1 MTEFTHLHIH
11 TEYSLLDGAC
21 RIKPL
26 IKRVKELGMTSIAM
40 TDHGVMYGAVDF
52 YKACKEEGINGI
64 IGCEVYVAPRT
75 RFDKVH
81 GIDNERYHLILL
93 CENQTGYQNLI
104 KMVSAAWVDGFY
116 TKPRVDKELL
126 EKYHEG
132 LICLS
137 ACLAG
142 EIPQAILHND
152 YEKAR
157 ETALWYKNLFGE
169 GNYFIELQDHNLP
182 EQKQSNPF
190 LIKLARELDIPMVVT
205 NDAHYIYKE
214 DAETQKILLCIATK
228 HTLEE
233 DTGMGFATDEFY
245 VKSGDEM
252 AALFPDLPETVTN
265 TNEIAKRCHVEFKFG
280 DTKLPIFTIPGNPDH
295 FEYFK
300 NMCYEG
306 MVKRYGE
313 NYPPEY
319 MDRLN
324 YELGVIHQM
333 GFIDYF
339 LIVWDYINYA
349 KSVGIPVGPGRGS
362 GAGSIAA
369 YTCGITD
376 IDPMRYSLL
385 FERFLNPE
393 RVSMPD
399 FDIDFCYEHRQ
410 DVIDYVV
417 RRYGADHVAQIATF
431 GTLAAKGAVRD
442 VGKVLGMSVSE
453 VAAVTKEIPQEL
465 GMTIQKALESNADLK
480 KMYDGNALIKKVI
493 DTSIKIEGMPR
504 NTGMHACGVVIC
516 DKPVDDYVP
525 LFRSGDAIV
534 TQYYKG
540 WVEKLGLLKMD
551 FLGLRTLTVITDAVN
566 MIRKKVPDFDIAKID
581 VDDQKVYKMLGEGGT
596 FGVFQCESGGIRA
609 LMINMQPKNLE
620 DIIAV
625 IALYRPG
632 PMDFIPAYLKNRKDP
647 EHIKYHCPELKPILD
662 VTYGTI
668 VYQEQVMQIFREL
681 AGYSMGAADMVRRA
695 VAKKQPEVLA
705 EQKEY
710 FLYGS
715 DGTKAAKCDGCLKR
729 GISKEAAEAIF
740 DDMASFASYAFNK
753 SHSAAYSLLTYQTA
767 WLRCYYPQEFMAAML
782 TSVLDNTDKVVGYI
796 TECQTNLGFDVLPP
810 SVNESME
817 KFTVVGDNV
826 RFGLLAIKNLG
837 SGVIKTIIDEREAN
851 GPYESFYSFCKR
863 CYCRDL
869 NRRALEQLIKSGAVD
884 CFGLNR
890 HQMTLMIDDIL
901 ADLDSD
907 AKNKIEGQI
916 GLFDIGGALANA
928 VEITPPDVPEFPD
941 KERLADEK
949 MATGLYMS
957 GHPMAEHR
965 RLSQSLGSAKVS
977 DILESSLAD
986 PSSPYHDG
994 DKIRLLCIMTTV
1006 RKKITKN
1013 NTTMAFLSVED
1024 TYGGI
1029 EVMVF
1034 PKRYDK
1040 YGPYLI
1046 EDEIVLITAKVSL
1059 SDDEVP
1065 KLLLEECVPMSE
1077 IPDDAKLLET
1087 YKLPERDYVTRKS
1100 AYSAYEDGGFS
1111 YSPPPAD
1118 DIPAPEEDYG
1128 PPPEYES
1135 EVGSGKSEVGGYQPN
1150 GGFRQGTVTRS
1161 PAAVA
1166 PPVTR
1171 ASAYT
1176 ATATQVSAPAKKG
1189 KCGLFL
1195 RVSGASSDDCVK
1207 AKKMC
1212 SIFEGGLPLILYY
1225 TDEARYDFQSGIRT
1239 DNNPD
1244 LVKGLKKLLGEKNVV
1259 VKM

>member
-1 MTEFTHLHIH
+1 MTEFTHLHVH

-26 IKRVKELGMTSIAM
+26 VARAKELGMHSLAM
-40 TDHGVMYGAVDF
+40 TDHGAMYGAVDF
-52 YKACKEEGINGI
+52 YKACKEVGIKPI
-64 IGCEVYVAPRT
+64 IGCEVYVAKRT

-81 GIDNERYHLILL
+81 GLDNERYHLILL

-104 KMVSAAWVDGFY
+104 KIVSAAWVDGFY
-116 TKPRVDKELL
+116 TKPRIDHELL

-132 LICLS
+132 LICCS

-142 EIPQAILHND
+142 EIPQALLNND
-152 YEKAR
+152 YEKAK
-157 ETALWYKNLFGE
+157 ETAKWYMNLFGKD
-169 GNYFIELQDHNLP
+169 NYFLEIQDHGLE
-182 EQKQSNPF
+182 EQKRTNPM
-190 LIKLARELDIPMVVT
+190 IVKIARELGIGLVAT
-205 NDAHYIYKE
+205 NDAHYILKE
-214 DAETQKILLCIATK
+214 DAEIQKILVCIATK
-228 HTLEE
+228 HTIEE
-233 DTGMGFATDEFY
+233 DTGMGFQTDEFY
-245 VKSGDEM
+245 LKSGDEM
-252 AALFPDLPETVTN
+252 AALFPDVPEAIEN
-265 TNEIAKRCHVEFKFG
+265 TNKIAERCHITFEFG
-280 DTKLPIFTIPGNPDH
+280 NTKLPIFEIPGNPDH
-295 FEYFK
+295 FEFFK
-300 NMCYEG
+300 DMCYKG

-313 NYPPEY
+313 NYPQEY

-442 VGKVLGMSVSE
+442 VGKVLGMSVAE

-465 GMTIQKALESNADLK
+465 DMTIKKALESNADLK

-566 MIRKKVPDFDIAKID
+566 MIRKKVPDFEIMKVD
-581 VDDQKVYKMLGEGGT
+581 VDDKKVYDMLGEGGT
-596 FGVFQCESGGIRA
+596 FGVFQCESAGIRS
-609 LMINMQPKNLE
+609 LMINMKPHNLE

-632 PMDFIPAYLKNRKDP
+632 PMDAIPSYLKNRQDP
-647 EHIKYHCPELKPILD
+647 EHIQYATPLLKPILD

-705 EQKEY
+705 EQKKY
-710 FLYGS
+710 FIHGS
-715 DGTKAAKCDGCLKR
+715 DGTDGGSKCDGCLKR
-729 GISKEAAEAIF
+729 GVSEEAANKIF

-753 SHSAAYSLLTYQTA
+753 SHAAAYSLLTYQTA

-796 TECQTNLGFDVLPP
+796 TECQTNLGFQVLPP
-810 SVNESME
+810 SVNESEE
-817 KFTVVGDNV
+817 KFTVVGDNI

-837 SGVIKTIIDEREAN
+837 ANVIEGIIREREEN
-851 GPYESFYSFCKR
+851 GPFQSYYSFCKR
-863 CYCRDL
+863 CYGKDF
-869 NRRALEQLIKSGAVD
+869 NKRALENLIKSGATD
-884 CFGLNR
+884 CFGLKR
-890 HQMTLMIDDIL
+890 SQMLKMIDDIFEQ
-901 ADLDSD
+901 LDSE
-907 AKNKIEGQI
+907 KKHKMEGQI
-916 GLFDIGGALANA
+916 GFFDLGSAFASA
-928 VEITPPDVPEFPD
+928 AEIEAPDIPEMPQ
-941 KERLADEK
+941 KELLTNEK
-949 MATGLYMS
+949 LTTGIYMS
-957 GHPMAEHR
+957 GHPVAEHM
-965 RLSQSLGSAKVS
+965 RLSSALNCARTS
-977 DILESSLAD
+977 DIKESSLTEMD
-986 PSSPYHDG
+986 TPYHDG
-994 DKIRLLCIMTTV
+994 DKVRILCILATV

-1024 TYGGI
+1024 VYGGI
-1029 EVMVF
+1029 ESLVF
-1034 PKRYDK
+1034 PKTFDK
-1040 YGPYLI
+1040 IGKYLV
-1046 EDEIVLITAKVSL
+1046 EDEIVLLTGKVSL
-1059 SDDEVP
+1059 RDDEVP
-1065 KLLLEECVPMSE
+1065 KVLCEDVVPLDE
-1077 IPDDAKLLET
+1077 IPDDAAVLKD
-1087 YKLPERDYVTRKS
+1087 YKLPDRAYDSGVS
-1100 AYSAYEDGGFS
+1100 AIGS
-1111 YSPPPAD
+1111 YDLEPEPDP
-1118 DIPAPEEDYG
+1118 IPAPAAPVAAHSV
-1128 PPPEYES
+1128 PP
-1135 EVGSGKSEVGGYQPN
+1135 VVDVGG
-1150 GGFRQGTVTRS
+1150 
-1161 PAAVA
+1161 PAAPVPGPVRHASVPQQSVSPQSVSQQKASGQKA
-1166 PPVTR
+1166 P
-1171 ASAYT
+1171 
-1176 ATATQVSAPAKKG
+1176 KG
-1189 KCGLFL
+1189 MFL
-1195 RVSGASSDDCVK
+1195 RVSGSDAADCEK

-1212 SIFEGGLPLILYY
+1212 AIFPGPMSVILYY
-1225 TDEARYDFQSGIRT
+1225 NDSKGYDMNCGISVERNEALIH
-1239 DNNPD
+1239 
-1244 LVKGLKKLLGEKNVV
+1244 GLKRLLGEANVV
-1259 VKM
+1259 VRL

>member
-1 MTEFTHLHIH
+1 
-11 TEYSLLDGAC
+11 
-21 RIKPL
+21 
-26 IKRVKELGMTSIAM
+26 
-40 TDHGVMYGAVDF
+40 
-52 YKACKEEGINGI
+52 
-64 IGCEVYVAPRT
+64 
-75 RFDKVH
+75 
-81 GIDNERYHLILL
+81 
-93 CENQTGYQNLI
+93 
-104 KMVSAAWVDGFY
+104 
-116 TKPRVDKELL
+116 
-126 EKYHEG
+126 
-132 LICLS
+132 
-137 ACLAG
+137 
-142 EIPQAILHND
+142 
-152 YEKAR
+152 
-157 ETALWYKNLFGE
+157 
-169 GNYFIELQDHNLP
+169 
-182 EQKQSNPF
+182 
-190 LIKLARELDIPMVVT
+190 
-205 NDAHYIYKE
+205 
-214 DAETQKILLCIATK
+214 
-228 HTLEE
+228 
-233 DTGMGFATDEFY
+233 
-245 VKSGDEM
+245 
-252 AALFPDLPETVTN
+252 
-265 TNEIAKRCHVEFKFG
+265 
-280 DTKLPIFTIPGNPDH
+280 
-295 FEYFK
+295 
-300 NMCYEG
+300 
-306 MVKRYGE
+306 
-313 NYPPEY
+313 
-319 MDRLN
+319 
-324 YELGVIHQM
+324 
-333 GFIDYF
+333 
-339 LIVWDYINYA
+339 
-349 KSVGIPVGPGRGS
+349 
-362 GAGSIAA
+362 
-369 YTCGITD
+369 
-376 IDPMRYSLL
+376 
-385 FERFLNPE
+385 
-393 RVSMPD
+393 
-399 FDIDFCYEHRQ
+399 
-410 DVIDYVV
+410 
-417 RRYGADHVAQIATF
+417 
-431 GTLAAKGAVRD
+431 
-442 VGKVLGMSVSE
+442 
-453 VAAVTKEIPQEL
+453 
-465 GMTIQKALESNADLK
+465 
-480 KMYDGNALIKKVI
+480 
-493 DTSIKIEGMPR
+493 
-504 NTGMHACGVVIC
+504 
-516 DKPVDDYVP
+516 
-525 LFRSGDAIV
+525 
-534 TQYYKG
+534 
-540 WVEKLGLLKMD
+540 
-551 FLGLRTLTVITDAVN
+551 
-566 MIRKKVPDFDIAKID
+566 
-581 VDDQKVYKMLGEGGT
+581 
-596 FGVFQCESGGIRA
+596 
-609 LMINMQPKNLE
+609 
-620 DIIAV
+620 
-625 IALYRPG
+625 
-632 PMDFIPAYLKNRKDP
+632 
-647 EHIKYHCPELKPILD
+647 
-662 VTYGTI
+662 
-668 VYQEQVMQIFREL
+668 MQIFREL

-1077 IPDDAKLLET
+1077 IPDDAKLLEN

-1111 YSPPPAD
+1111 YSAPPAD
-1118 DIPAPEEDYG
+1118 EIPVPEEDYG

-1150 GGFRQGTVTRS
+1150 GGFRQGTVTRT
-1161 PAAVA
+1161 PTAVA

-1171 ASAYT
+1171 TGTYT
-1176 ATATQVSAPAKKG
+1176 ATATQVSAPAKKS
-1189 KCGLFL
+1189 KCGIFL
-1195 RVSGASSDDCVK
+1195 RVSGASADDCMK